1 MISTSDVR
9 ELANEHR
16 FSTANLEKVFRLVDL
31 LAEIY
36 SHPFL
41 KDCLV
46 LKGGTAINVFLFD
59 VPRLSVDIDFNY
71 IGSADK
77 DTMLQERNTIREIFD
92 RIFKVA
98 KYQSTPSKN
107 YGSDRYNLWY
117 RNVSGNRDQIKVE
130 TNFLLRVPLMKP
142 VKSRQ
147 KKLFG
152 VLPLP
157 SVKILA
163 QEDLFA
169 TKIIALLARHAARD
183 LYDIDK
189 LYQLKRTDIKRSILK
204 ACAIFYG
211 VINREDFR
219 KMSTDAI
226 ALITERDIK
235 RTLWPLL
242 RGNSEF
248 DLKKAQTR
256 VHRFVS
262 PLLKLTSTER
272 QFVDSFFAGQYTP
285 ALLFKSKIFNNGLAA
300 HPMVQWKISHIL
312 KHRESSEQGV

>member
-98 KYQSTPSKN
+98 K
-107 YGSDRYNLWY
+107 G
-117 RNVSGNRDQIKVE
+117 
-130 TNFLLRVPLMKP
+130 F
-142 VKSRQ
+142 
-147 KKLFG
+147 
-152 VLPLP
+152 
-157 SVKILA
+157 
-163 QEDLFA
+163 
-169 TKIIALLARHAARD
+169 
-183 LYDIDK
+183 
-189 LYQLKRTDIKRSILK
+189 
-204 ACAIFYG
+204 
-211 VINREDFR
+211 
-219 KMSTDAI
+219 
-226 ALITERDIK
+226 
-235 RTLWPLL
+235 
-242 RGNSEF
+242 
-248 DLKKAQTR
+248 
-256 VHRFVS
+256 
-262 PLLKLTSTER
+262 
-272 QFVDSFFAGQYTP
+272 
-285 ALLFKSKIFNNGLAA
+285 
-300 HPMVQWKISHIL
+300 IS
-312 KHRESSEQGV
+312 